1 MTGDGDPTKASH
13 VPLFSNSI
21 VKVTFGAPNIVGRG
35 SGKPETVRALHQLHS
50 ETWQVEK
57 VNMEKNAISGH
68 TIPVSF
74 LPCRSMASQ
83 VPSSKRLLKF
93 LLYCTIQHNIIC
105 YE

>member
-1 MTGDGDPTKASH
+1 MTGDGDLTQAFH

-21 VKVTFGAPNIVGRG
+21 VEVTFGAPNIVGRG

-57 VNMEKNAISGH
+57 VNMKKTTSIPGH
-68 TIPVSF
+68 TILVSF

-83 VPSSKRLLKF
+83 VPSSKRLF
-93 LLYCTIQHNIIC
+93 QVSIILYATT
-105 YE
+105 